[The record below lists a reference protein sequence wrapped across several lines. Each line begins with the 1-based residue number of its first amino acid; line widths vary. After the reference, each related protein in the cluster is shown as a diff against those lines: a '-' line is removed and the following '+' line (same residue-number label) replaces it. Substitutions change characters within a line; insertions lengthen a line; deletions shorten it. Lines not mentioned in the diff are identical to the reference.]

1 MEDIGKI
8 QFSFKQ
14 RYEQAGIWLFGC

>member
-1 MEDIGKI
+1 MEDINKI